1 MTMQTLNGNRQ
12 PPEIPVGALAS
23 WFIDDW
29 REDYGAKNGAPCSA
43 WQSQN
48 TWAKQ
53 DEDIESEFE
62 FRRGCLVAS
71 GRQTPLVRV
80 AAFLASLS
88 SVNANEGRDPWV
100 VTETFSCGFVA
111 DYLGLSV
118 DSLAAVLVELERRG
132 LIEPCPPGGLR
143 LKDICAL
150 DAVAAQPAVPLW
162 PGWREGPAFK
172 RERGS
177 GPRSTAQSW
186 MLLPALGLPYTEVK
200 AAELQI

>member
-1 MTMQTLNGNRQ
+1 MR
-12 PPEIPVGALAS
+12 S
-23 WFIDDW
+23 RFINDW
-29 REDYGAKNGAPCSA
+29 SEEYRAKNGALLSA
-43 WQSQN
+43 WQSPSAQ
-48 TWAKQ
+48 AKQ

-111 DYLGLSV
+111 DYLDLSV
-118 DSLAAVLVELERRG
+118 NSLAAVLVELEHRG
-132 LIEPCPPGGLR
+132 LIEPCPPTGLR

-150 DAVAAQPAVPLW
+150 DAVAAQAAVPLYA
-162 PGWREGPAFK
+162 GRREGPAFN
-172 RERGS
+172 RERPA

-186 MLLPALGLPYTEVK
+186 MLLPALGLPYTEVE
-200 AAELQI
+200 AAGLQI